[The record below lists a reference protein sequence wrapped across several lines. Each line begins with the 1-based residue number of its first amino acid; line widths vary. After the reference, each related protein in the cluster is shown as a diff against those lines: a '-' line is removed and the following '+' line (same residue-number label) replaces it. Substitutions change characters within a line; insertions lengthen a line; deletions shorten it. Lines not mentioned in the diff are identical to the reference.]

1 MRTGAKC
8 GTAHAGGGAQEGR
21 DPMGDGPD
29 AGEEEGGEEEEGD
42 EGKGDTAATARRG
55 EFRGMD
61 APHDPGFSRIPLG
74 PVDEPRI
81 VENPLT
87 FTGKSPYP

>member
-8 GTAHAGGGAQEGR
+8 GTRTPGAGARR
-21 DPMGDGPD
+21 DATPWGDGRTR
-29 AGEEEGGEEEEGD
+29 GRRRREEEEGD
-42 EGKGDTAATARRG
+42 EGKGDTAATRVVG

-61 APHDPGFSRIPLG
+61 APTIRLFPDPAGACG
-74 PVDEPRI
+74 MNTRI